1 LLDTQFDD
9 VALAGVF
16 GFEAVF
22 EARREDRA
30 HRNLGA
36 TLDRD
41 ATRASARVRCRK
53 ND

>member
-9 VALAGVF
+9 LALAGVF

-30 HRNLGA
+30 HRNLRA

-41 ATRASARVRCRK
+41 RTRATARALCR
-53 ND
+53 NDD